1 MLRMSVILAISL
13 ACSLAAPSAHAD
25 ASATDTKLNSVY
37 QALLSRLGPADRAR
51 LREAQRA
58 WIAFRD
64 KECAFRSQGTDAGS
78 AGATVVAGCIT
89 ELTEART
96 SQLKAQLD
104 CPEGDIA
111 CVPRNRDTAANAD
124 PAADGA
130 ACSKSAGA
138 SKAETLVKQCLEV
151 SPATHP
157 PCNAANSCDL
167 ITDEIARGC
176 AMLRKNAPSFCAEY
190 SRGGH

>member
-1 MLRMSVILAISL
+1 MLRMSVILAINL

-25 ASATDTKLNSVY
+25 ASAADTKLNATY
-37 QALLSRLGPADRAR
+37 QALLSRLGPSDQAR

-64 KECAFRSQGTDAGS
+64 KECAFRSQDSDAGS
-78 AGATVVAGCIT
+78 AGATVVASCIT
-89 ELTEART
+89 ELTQART

-124 PAADGA
+124 AAANGA

-138 SKAETLVKQCLEV
+138 GKAATLVKQCLEV

-157 PCNAANSCDL
+157 PCNVANSCDL

-190 SRGGH
+190 TRGGH

>member
-1 MLRMSVILAISL
+1 MLRVSAILTMVL
-13 ACSLAAPSAHAD
+13 ACSLVAPSARAD
-25 ASATDTKLNSVY
+25 AGAADATLNAIY
-37 QALLSRLGPADRAR
+37 QALMARLGAADQAR

-64 KECAFRSQGTDAGS
+64 KECAFRSQGSDAGS

-89 ELTEART
+89 ELTEARA

-104 CPEGDIA
+104 CPEGDIG
-111 CVPRNRDTAANAD
+111 CVPRNRDPAANKD
-124 PAADGA
+124 AAANGA

-138 SKAETLVKQCLEV
+138 SKAATLVKQCLEV

-157 PCNAANSCDL
+157 PCNAENSCDL
-167 ITDEIARGC
+167 IKDEIARGC

-190 SRGGH
+190 ARGGH